1 MEEKL
6 RELEEKI
13 RECTRCSLSET
24 RKNPVPGEGDIN
36 AKIMLVGLGPG
47 YHENLQG
54 KPFVG
59 SSGKFL
65 NELLKLAR
73 LKREEVYITNVIK
86 CYLPDNKPTPE
97 QIKAC
102 SPYLDLQIE
111 LINPETILTLGN
123 VATSHI
129 SQKFNLGI
137 GSIGRAH
144 GSVFEINTL
153 LLHARIIPMY
163 HPASA
168 LYNPG
173 MRETL
178 RDDWKNLRI

>member
-1 MEEKL
+1 LK
-6 RELEEKI
+6 ELEGKI
-13 RECTRCSLSET
+13 RECTKCSLSET
-24 RKNPVPGEGDIN
+24 RKFPVPGEGDIN
-36 AKIMLVGLGPG
+36 AKVMLIGLGPG

-65 NELLKLAR
+65 DELLKLAR
-73 LKREEVYITNVIK
+73 LKREDVYITNVIK
-86 CYLPDNKPTPE
+86 CYLPDNKPTQE
-97 QIKAC
+97 QIKLC
-102 SPYLDLQIE
+102 SPYLDQQIE
-111 LINPETILTLGN
+111 LIKPETILTLGN

-137 GSIGRAH
+137 GSIGKTH
-144 GSVFEINTL
+144 GMVFRISTL
-153 LLHARIIPMY
+153 LLQTRIIPMY

-178 RDDWKNLRI
+178 KDDWRDLRI

>member
-1 MEEKL
+1 MV
-6 RELEEKI
+6 
-13 RECTRCSLSET
+13 SLSET

-36 AKIMLVGLGPG
+36 AKVMLVGLGPG

-65 NELLKLAR
+65 DELLKLAR
-73 LKREEVYITNVIK
+73 LKREDVYITNVIK

-102 SPYLDLQIE
+102 SPYLDQQIS
-111 LINPETILTLGN
+111 LINPETLLTLGN
-123 VATSHI
+123 IATSSI
-129 SQKFNLGI
+129 SQKYNLGM
-137 GSIGRAH
+137 GSIGKNH
-144 GSVFEINTL
+144 GSVFEVNTL
-153 LLHARIIPMY
+153 QLQARIIPMY

-178 RDDWKNLRI
+178 KDDWRDLRI